1 MTAALSAAVLL
12 VASGCSDVTAPAAER
27 PHDTPRITMSPA
39 PDATAAR
46 PDKGLVVTA
55 QGGTLTALT
64 AYAGGVAV
72 PGRFNATRTVWR
84 SDWALAPDTEYVV
97 TAAAGGLGGSTR
109 LMGRFRTLRP
119 RRSLDI
125 LAVTPNDHETVGV
138 GMPIIVTFDQPVQDR
153 KAVERALEVRATP
166 LATPAAYGEHGAT
179 AYSKAYS
186 GPVDGAWHW
195 FDGTQ
200 VVFRTRKLW
209 PARQSVVLTAHLA
222 GVRSAPGTYGT
233 ADRTVSFAVGRRM
246 VSTVDTRTH
255 RMVVRRDGEVAQR
268 MAISA
273 GMATTREYTT
283 TSGVH
288 LTMEKGNPVR
298 MISPGRSKGD
308 PGYYDV
314 MIGHAV
320 RISNSGEYV
329 HAKNNVWAQGRAN
342 VSHGCVNARPDQA
355 AWFYDNALRGDPVVV
370 TGTDRELE
378 WNNGWGFWQL
388 SWYEW
393 IKGSALRA
401 PGPTRAFILPAPPAN
416 LEISRD
422 AHTELT

>member
-1 MTAALSAAVLL
+1 MRFVAWATTVLL
-12 VASGCSDVTAPAAER
+12 LLTGCSAVTAPVEEPTR
-27 PHDTPRITMSPA
+27 VMPRITMSPVA
-39 PDATAAR
+39 GAAAAR
-46 PDKGLVVTA
+46 PDKGLVVKA
-55 QGGTLTALT
+55 HDGTLTALA
-64 AYAGGVAV
+64 AYAGGTAV
-72 PGRFNATRTVWR
+72 PGTFNASRTVWR
-84 SDWALAPDTEYVV
+84 SDWTLAPDTEYVV
-97 TAAAGGLGGSTR
+97 NAIASATVGGAPGGGTAQ

-119 RRSLDI
+119 QRPIDVLSI
-125 LAVTPNDHETVGV
+125 TPNEHETVGV
-138 GMPIIVTFDQPVQDR
+138 GMPIIVMFTQPVQDR
-153 KAVERALEVRATP
+153 RAVERALEVRATP
-166 LATPAAYGEHGAT
+166 IATPAAYGQHDT
-179 AYSKAYS
+179 KAYTKAYT

-195 FDGTQ
+195 FSDSQ

-209 PARQSVVLTAHLA
+209 PARQNVVLTAHLS

-255 RMVVRRDGEVAQR
+255 QMVVRRDGEVAQR

-288 LTMEKGNPVR
+288 LTMEKGDPVR
-298 MISPGRSKGD
+298 MISPGRHKGD
-308 PGYYDV
+308 PGYYNV

-355 AWFYDNALRGDPVVV
+355 AWFYDSALRGDPVVV
-370 TGTDRELE
+370 TGTDRALE
-378 WNNGWGFWQL
+378 WNNGWGYWQL
-388 SWYEW
+388 PWDAW

-401 PGPTRAFILPAPPAN
+401 PEPVRAFVSLIPTLK
-416 LEISRD
+416 S
-422 AHTELT
+422 

>member
-1 MTAALSAAVLL
+1 MRFVAWATTVLLL
-12 VASGCSDVTAPAAER
+12 VAGCSAVTAPREEQ
-27 PHDTPRITMSPA
+27 PHLLPRITMSPA
-39 PDATAAR
+39 AESTAAR
-46 PDKGLVVTA
+46 PDRGLVVKA
-55 QGGTLTALT
+55 HDGTLTAVV
-64 AYAGGVAV
+64 AYAGGMIV
-72 PGRFNATRTVWR
+72 PGGFNASHTVWR
-84 SDWALAPDTEYVV
+84 SDWTLAPDTEYVV
-97 TAAAGGLGGSTR
+97 NATAGAPGGDTAR
-109 LMGRFRTLRP
+109 LMNRFRTLRP
-119 RRSLDI
+119 QRSLDVLSI
-125 LAVTPNDHETVGV
+125 TPNDHETVGV
-138 GMPIIVTFDQPVQDR
+138 GMPIILTFAEAVEDR
-153 KAVERALEVRATP
+153 RAVERALEVRASP
-166 LATPAAYGEHGAT
+166 IATPAAYGQHGT
-179 AYSKAYS
+179 RAYTKAYT

-195 FDGTQ
+195 FGDTQ
-200 VVFRTRKLW
+200 VVFRTRDLW
-209 PARQSVVLTAHLA
+209 PARQNIVLTAHLS

-233 ADRTVSFAVGRRM
+233 ADRTITFAVGRRM

-255 RMVVRRDGEVAQR
+255 QMVVRRDGEVAQR

-355 AWFYDNALRGDPVVV
+355 AWFYDNALRGDPVIV
-370 TGTDRELE
+370 TGTDRKLE

-388 SWYEW
+388 SWDAW
-393 IKGSALRA
+393 IKGSALRV
-401 PGPTRAFILPAPPAN
+401 PGPVQAFISSVPSLK
-416 LEISRD
+416 S
-422 AHTELT
+422 